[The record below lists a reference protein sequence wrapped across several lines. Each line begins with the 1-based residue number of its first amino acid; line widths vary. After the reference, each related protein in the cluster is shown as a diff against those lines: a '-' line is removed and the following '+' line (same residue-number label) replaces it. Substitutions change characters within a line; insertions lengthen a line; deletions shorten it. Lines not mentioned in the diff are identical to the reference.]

1 MNVVLSFFKFG
12 EFTMIVCPKCRSD
25 KFYYKMRVW
34 EFHVVDNIDDGK
46 VELLDLYDSYIDLS
60 MNPFFQCDDCGT
72 EFSTEEINQVV
83 NLNKEN

>member
-46 VELLDLYDSYIDLS
+46 VELLDLHDSYIDLS

>member
-12 EFTMIVCPKCRSD
+12 EFTMIVCPKCGSD

-46 VELLDLYDSYIDLS
+46 VELLDLHDSYIDLS
-60 MNPFFQCDDCGT
+60 MNPFFSAT
-72 EFSTEEINQVV
+72 IAVLSFLLKKSIKSLT
-83 NLNKEN
+83 